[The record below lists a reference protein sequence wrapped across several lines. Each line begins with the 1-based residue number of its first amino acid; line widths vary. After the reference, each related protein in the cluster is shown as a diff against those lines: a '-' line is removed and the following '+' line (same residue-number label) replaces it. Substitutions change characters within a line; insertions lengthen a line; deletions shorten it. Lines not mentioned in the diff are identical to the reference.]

1 MLRTLAATATAAL
14 ALTLLPTAAP
24 AATAFTPDDQSRH
37 ARQAAADA
45 AAAVADGFY
54 APPAD
59 LSGRPGRVL
68 KQEPTRTVLTPGD
81 VAARA
86 QRIMYTSR
94 SARGGRTAV
103 TGTLITPTF
112 PWVGPGQR
120 PLISFAV
127 GTQGMADRCA
137 PSRQLQ
143 AGTEYES
150 GIIGGLL
157 TRGYAVVVTDYEGLG
172 TPGVHAYVNTVALG
186 HNVLDAARAATRVA
200 TDRVPRSAPVFTFGY
215 SEGGNASAG
224 ALEEAARYAPGLNL
238 QGGYAGAVPADLV
251 KVAGPLDGSPYA
263 AFLLYSVAA
272 LDADYPRLGIFD
284 LLDREGRRI
293 VRAAKRTCTDEV
305 LQFAGTRSSDL
316 TRSGRP
322 ITQLLARPDIARV
335 LTRLRVGDQA
345 PRVPVLAAHT
355 RLDDVVSFGQ
365 ARTAARQWCA
375 GGATVAFRAGLAPTH
390 VSGAVEAYPKALA
403 WLEGRVQGL
412 PAPSRC

>member
-1 MLRTLAATATAAL
+1 MFRTLAATAAAF
-14 ALTLLPTAAP
+14 ALTLLP
-24 AATAFTPDDQSRH
+24 AATGTATATPTDDLDRH
-37 ARQAAADA
+37 DRQAAADT

-54 APPAD
+54 TPPAD

-68 KQEPTRTVLTPGD
+68 KQEATETMLTPGD

-94 SARGGRTAV
+94 SAQGERTAV
-103 TGTLITPTF
+103 TGTLITPAGAWF
-112 PWVGPGQR
+112 GPGTR
-120 PLISFAV
+120 PLVSFAV

-150 GIIGGLL
+150 GTIGGLL

-186 HNVLDAARAATRVA
+186 HNVLDAARAATRVT

-224 ALEEAARYAPGLNL
+224 ALEEAARYAPRLNL
-238 QGGYAGAVPADLV
+238 RGGYVGAVPADLA
-251 KVAGPLDGSPYA
+251 KVAEPLDGSPYV

-272 LDADYPRLGIFD
+272 LDADYPRLGISD
-284 LLDREGRRI
+284 LLNREGRRA

-305 LQFAGTRSSDL
+305 LQFGGTRSSDL

-335 LTRLRVGDQA
+335 LARLRVGDQA
-345 PRVPVLAAHT
+345 PEVPVVMAHT
-355 RLDDVVSFGQ
+355 LLDDVVPFGQ

-375 GGATVAFRAGLAPTH
+375 GGARVAFRTGLALTH
-390 VSGAVEAYPKALA
+390 VAGAVEAYPKAFS

-412 PAPSRC
+412 PAPNTC